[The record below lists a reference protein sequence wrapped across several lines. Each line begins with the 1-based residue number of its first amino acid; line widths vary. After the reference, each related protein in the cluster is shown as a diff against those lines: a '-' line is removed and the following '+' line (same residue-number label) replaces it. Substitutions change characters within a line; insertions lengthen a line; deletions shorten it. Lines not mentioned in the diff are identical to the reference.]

1 MEDNKLRTTVLSGFL
16 GSGKTT
22 LLKNI
27 LENKQGKK
35 FAVIVNDMASLNIDA
50 DLVEDLVQTEEEEL
64 VEMSNGCICCT
75 LREDLLVQV
84 RELAK
89 KQKYDY
95 LVIESTG
102 ISEPMPVAETFTF
115 KDEEGDSLS
124 EYAEI
129 DTMVTV
135 VDASTFI
142 EKFTTSE
149 TIEDGRNIT
158 DLLVDQ
164 VEFADV
170 ILVNKTDLVDRE
182 EIESVKKRVKALN
195 PEAELI
201 ETTYSDVDLDK
212 IVDSHTFSLEKAREY
227 PLWLKEAR
235 GEEVSETDEY
245 NIQSFT
251 YKSYEPFNPEKLYR
265 VLTNLKD
272 TVLRSKGTVWIK
284 TQPSVAINISHAGNT
299 VNAEIGGAWGA
310 AALTYLDED
319 TAEYKE
325 IEQRVNEAPGP
336 NGDRENIL
344 IVIGEDL
351 NEEKI
356 RRELQEAH
364 KGSGEDPFPDCEED
378 VKTMFKE

>member
-1 MEDNKLRTTVLSGFL
+1 MEKLKTTVLSGFL

-22 LLKNI
+22 LLKKI

-35 FAVIVNDMASLNIDA
+35 FAVIVNDMANLNIDA
-50 DLVEDLVQTEEEEL
+50 NLVEDLVQTEEEL

-115 KDEEGDSLS
+115 EDEEGDSLS
-124 EYAEI
+124 QYAEI
-129 DTMVTV
+129 DTMVTL

-142 EKFTTSE
+142 EKFTTSK

-170 ILVNKTDLVDRE
+170 ILINKVDLVDRE
-182 EIESVKKRVKALN
+182 EIENIKKRVKALN
-195 PEAELI
+195 PDAELI
-201 ETTYSDVDLDK
+201 ETEYSDVDLDK
-212 IVDSHTFSLEKAREY
+212 IVDSNTFSMEKAQNY

-251 YKSYEPFNPEKLYR
+251 YESYEAFNPDKLFDF
-265 VLTNLKD
+265 LTELKD
-272 TVLRSKGTVWIK
+272 DVLRTKGTVWVK
-284 TQPSVAINISHAGNT
+284 TQPSVAINISHAGKT

-319 TAEYKE
+319 SGEYREMKDVVE
-325 IEQRVNEAPGP
+325 KNPSP
-336 NGDRENIL
+336 HGDRMNTL
-344 IVIGEDL
+344 IFIGEDL
-351 NEEKI
+351 DEEHVKERI
-356 RRELQEAH
+356 EECH
-364 KGSGEDPFPDCEED
+364 EGTGEDPFPDWEKD
-378 VKTMFKE
+378 VEMMFKE